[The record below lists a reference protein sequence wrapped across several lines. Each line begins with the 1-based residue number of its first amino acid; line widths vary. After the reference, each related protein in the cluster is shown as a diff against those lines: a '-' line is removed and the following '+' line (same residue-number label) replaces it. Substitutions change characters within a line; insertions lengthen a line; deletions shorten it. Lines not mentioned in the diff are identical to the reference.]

1 MGCFGINNF
10 FHSFIAFSWFHIKQQ
25 KARRKSFFL
34 HFAQT
39 RMKFIASNMRFHTEA
54 FEKMPAE
61 LHIKRWQI
69 NSVTLSSKTKTYL
82 CDWRWWY
89 TLVLMSFII
98 ETFINY
104 EAKTRTALRFT
115 TADIDTFLWL
125 VNFDSKFAFLN
136 YYFNKDTANLSVESV
151 MLTNL
156 HEVN

>member
-1 MGCFGINNF
+1 MILSIAIVRPFYWFHVSPYCILWAVLELTIF

-69 NSVTLSSKTKTYL
+69 NSATLSSKTKTYL

-98 ETFINY
+98 ETSINY
-104 EAKTRTALRFT
+104 EAKTRTALRST
-115 TADIDTFLWL
+115 TADIDTFL
-125 VNFDSKFAFLN
+125 
-136 YYFNKDTANLSVESV
+136 
-151 MLTNL
+151 
-156 HEVN
+156 